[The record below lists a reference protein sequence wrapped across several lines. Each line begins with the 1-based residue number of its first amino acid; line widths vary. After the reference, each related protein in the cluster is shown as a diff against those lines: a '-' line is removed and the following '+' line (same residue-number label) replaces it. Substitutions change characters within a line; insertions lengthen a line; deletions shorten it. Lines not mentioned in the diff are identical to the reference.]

1 MAEIDYL
8 NQRTTNINIRISP
21 MLKTQLID
29 SGARQ
34 GLNLSDYIMHLLLT
48 EMSGGNEIDITLNEE
63 YQDLWKENQDNE
75 EEVETLKAEKATAA
89 ETFKKEKAQLLQQ
102 LKGYDELTNDFQDY
116 IGQTIVLN
124 NEKTE
129 IKSPLDILKTIVKC
143 VKFKNI

>member
-48 EMSGGNEIDITLNEE
+48 EMSGGNESNVNDFEE
-63 YQDLWKENQDNE
+63 YHELVAAKN
-75 EEVETLKAEKATAA
+75 KAEKLLKEANSENDKLNEKLEKYNKA
-89 ETFKKEKAQLLQQ
+89 FSDYKKYA
-102 LKGYDELTNDFQDY
+102 
-116 IGQTIVLN
+116 GQTIIVGDERIVIETHFDLL
-124 NEKTE
+124 KA
-129 IKSPLDILKTIVKC
+129 IFKTI
-143 VKFKNI
+143 KFQEI

>member
-48 EMSGGNEIDITLNEE
+48 EMSGGNKMDISENED
-63 YQDLWKENQDNE
+63 YQNLWQECQDNE
-75 EEVETLKAEKATAA
+75 EQLETLQKEKAVAN
-89 ETFKKEKAQLLQQ
+89 ETFKREKAQLLQQ
-102 LKGYDELTNDFQDY
+102 LKGYDDLTKGFHAY
-116 IGQTIVLN
+116 IGQTIVLDG
-124 NEKTE
+124 E
-129 IKSPLDILKTIVKC
+129 IAEVKSPMDILKTIVKC
-143 VKFKNI
+143 VNLKKI